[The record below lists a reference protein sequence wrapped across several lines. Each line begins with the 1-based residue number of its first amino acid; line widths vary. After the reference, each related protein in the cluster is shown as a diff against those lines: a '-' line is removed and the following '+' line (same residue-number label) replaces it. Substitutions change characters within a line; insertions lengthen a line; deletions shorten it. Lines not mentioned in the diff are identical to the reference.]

1 MLIKRLIT
9 PIRSMVVCGTTCV
22 AALISTP
29 AFSAGSHDLGNPQ
42 KMEFGK
48 PANASQADRTVEV
61 SLKDIYFY
69 PEEIKV
75 KAGETIRFI
84 LNNDGQI
91 VHEFNI
97 GTAHTHAE
105 HQAEMLV
112 MLQHGMLSSKSVNLA
127 KMNNHSGRGDSLEHN
142 DPNSKM
148 LEPGT
153 SAELVWTFTK
163 AMVLEFACNIPGH
176 YDSGMVGAF
185 LFNEESK
192 QISRA
197 D

>member
-1 MLIKRLIT
+1 MLVKRIIT
-9 PIRSMVVCGTTCV
+9 PIRATIFFCTTCV

-29 AFSAGSHDLGNPQ
+29 VFSAGSHDLGHAQ
-42 KMEFGK
+42 KNEFGK
-48 PANASQADRTVEV
+48 PANVSQADRTIEV
-61 SLKDIYFY
+61 SLQDIYFY
-69 PEEIKV
+69 PEEIQV
-75 KAGETIRFI
+75 EVGETVRFI
-84 LNNDGQI
+84 LKNDGQI

-97 GTAHTHAE
+97 GTPYTHAE

-112 MLQHGMLSSKSVNLA
+112 MLQHGMMSSKSVNFE
-127 KMNNHSGRGDSLEHN
+127 KMNNHSGRGDSLQHD

-153 SAELVWTFTK
+153 SAELVWTFDK